1 MNKRLKLDDLA
12 SKDFFMLEMGVKIFG
27 QQLSMNKR
35 RQVFDLTSKSFFMM
49 QKNQIEQVWAFV
61 AQCFWPLMSVF
72 GWVPT
77 N

>member
-49 QKNQIEQVWAFV
+49 QKKPNRASVGLCGPMFLAFDV
-61 AQCFWPLMSVF
+61 CFWM
-72 GWVPT
+72 GA